1 MRTFIHDI
9 LSFESLQ
16 VIENVCS
23 IEGSIDIY
31 LLIMR
36 YQILN
41 LTKHFLD
48 VGTLF
53 HQVAYMAVQ

>member
-41 LTKHFLD
+41 LTKHSSD

>member
-1 MRTFIHDI
+1 MRTLIHDI

-16 VIENVCS
+16 VIENVYS
-23 IEGSIDIY
+23 IEGSIDIW

-41 LTKHFLD
+41 LTKHSSD

>member
-9 LSFESLQ
+9 LSFELQ
-16 VIENVCS
+16 VIENVYS
-23 IEGSIDIY
+23 IEGSIDIW

-41 LTKHFLD
+41 LTKHSSD